1 MKLLAN
7 PLLLRIFVLLVFLN
21 TIVITGSQWF
31 VYQKHFDLYW
41 FGSFFYRE
49 LILCVSY
56 FLLFWILSFLPQIL
70 QKILGW
76 SILALSLVCFVVDI
90 FLLYTFDT
98 NLNSYLV
105 IVALETNPQ
114 ESKEFLSHYM
124 HAALFILYG
133 FFILCFF
140 ILWRF
145 VRPLYVNPKHS
156 RIFIIASICVVAF
169 VGIVQPKPYEWT
181 DLLSH
186 YTKQIFKAVDG
197 TRKFMQEY
205 KNLNAKFDT
214 LASHL
219 DIKPSKD
226 PIQNLVLIIGESTQK
241 SRLSL
246 YGYPLPT
253 TPLLDEL
260 RAQKPENFFVFTDV
274 ISSHAQTHE
283 SLSLA
288 LTFANQ
294 DSQGL
299 NTNALAPK
307 KKIKKTPWYEHIN
320 ILDALKLGGY
330 HTLAFSNQESISLWG
345 NSATSILNRADDV
358 EYVNISDK
366 MSMARFDEELLELLD
381 SRLKPQETESDPSQG
396 KIEPRVNA
404 PRFYALHLM
413 GSHAKYYNRY
423 PIEFARF
430 SAEDMKGQG
439 FYPHKESE
447 EENSHYLNSIVY
459 GDFVVRE
466 IIKRFEDS
474 DSIVIYFSDHGE
486 EVYDWRSFI
495 GHSDSKISRLLVE
508 VPFMIY
514 VSEGFKAKH
523 PALYTR
529 IKKAQNQKYMHD
541 DLMHTLLDIAGV
553 RLKGYEPKRSILS
566 SQTKFL
572 DSRLRIVGSVDNPKN
587 YDKDL
592 RKVSKE

>member
-1 MKLLAN
+1 MKLLTN

-49 LILCVSY
+49 LILCMSY
-56 FLLFWILSFLPQIL
+56 FLLFWFLSFLPQTL

-76 SILALSLVCFVVDI
+76 GILALSFVCFIIDI

-98 NLNSYLV
+98 SLNSYLV
-105 IVALETNPQ
+105 IVTLETNPQ
-114 ESKEFLSHYM
+114 ESKEFLSHYVRVP
-124 HAALFILYG
+124 LFIIYG
-133 FFILCFF
+133 FFVFCFF

-145 VRPLYVNPKHS
+145 VKPLYVNPKHS
-156 RIFIIASICVVAF
+156 RMFIILSICVIVF
-169 VGIVQPKPYEWT
+169 VSIVQPKPYEWT

-186 YTKQIFKAVDG
+186 YAKQIFKAVDG
-197 TRKFMQEY
+197 TRKFMEEY

-241 SRLSL
+241 ARMSL
-246 YGYPLPT
+246 YGYPLST

-260 RAQKPENFFVFTDV
+260 RAQKPDNFFVFTNV

-307 KKIKKTPWYEHIN
+307 QKIKKTPWYEHLN
-320 ILDALKLGGY
+320 IFDALKLGGY
-330 HTLAFSNQESISLWG
+330 YTLAFSNQESISLWG
-345 NSATSILNRADDV
+345 NSATSILNRANDV

-366 MSMARFDEELLELLD
+366 MNMARFDEELLKLLD
-381 SRLKPQETESDPSQG
+381 LRLKGQDTESVQELQVS
-396 KIEPRVNA
+396 ENA

-423 PIEFARF
+423 PLEFARF
-430 SAEDMKGQG
+430 SAEDMEGQG
-439 FYPHKESE
+439 FYRAKESDQ
-447 EENSHYLNSIVY
+447 ENSHYLNSIVY

-466 IIKRFEDS
+466 IIKRFEDL
-474 DSIVIYFSDHGE
+474 DSLVIYFSDHGE

-523 PALYTR
+523 PALYKR
-529 IKKAQNQKYMHD
+529 IKKAQHQKYMHD
-541 DLMHTLLDIAGV
+541 DLMHTLLDISGV
-553 RLKGYEPKRSILS
+553 RLKGYEPKRSIFS
-566 SQTKFL
+566 SNTKFL

-592 RKVSKE
+592 YKTLKE

>member
-76 SILALSLVCFVVDI
+76 GILILSLICFVVDI
-90 FLLYTFDT
+90 FLLYIFDT

-114 ESKEFLSHYM
+114 ESKEFLSHY
-124 HAALFILYG
+124 ARVPLFILYG

-156 RIFIIASICVVAF
+156 RVLIILSICIVAF
-169 VGIVQPKPYEWT
+169 VGIVQPRPYEWT

-274 ISSHAQTHE
+274 ISPHAQTHE

-307 KKIKKTPWYEHIN
+307 KKVKKTPWYEHIN

-345 NSATSILNRADDV
+345 NAATSILNRADDV

-366 MSMARFDEELLELLD
+366 MNMARFDEELLELLD
-381 SRLKPQETESDPSQG
+381 LRLKPQDAESDPSQG
-396 KIEPRVNA
+396 KIEPRANA

-413 GSHAKYYNRY
+413 GSHTKYYNRY

-447 EENSHYLNSIVY
+447 EENSRYLNSIVY

-523 PALYTR
+523 PALYKR

-566 SQTKFL
+566 PNTKFL
-572 DSRLRIVGSVDNPKN
+572 DSRLRIVGSVDNPKD

-592 RKVSKE
+592 RKALKE